1 MLPSY
6 SCPSGIHALLSLPL
20 GEKQEEPCINILLP
34 WRKRKTRY
42 FPHSSLTMTMCTS
55 LPNSKGAGTC
65 RRQLEYLVG
74 TAVSLLPD
82 SSLKA
87 SLSHG
92 RRTYYQ
98 VKPPLALIFFYNPD
112 PSNSLLSIFP
122 PGYLNSFLDM
132 LNLNTIFYMQLDTVS
147 CLTRIQ
153 TSTHLSKSAA
163 TSIARG
169 YFKNHHVKT

>member
-1 MLPSY
+1 MEALPYY
-6 SCPSGIHALLSLPL
+6 SCPSGIHGLLSLPL

-34 WRKRKTRY
+34 WCKRKTRY

-87 SLSHG
+87 SLSHAW
-92 RRTYYQ
+92 RTYYK
-98 VKPPLALIFFYNPD
+98 VKPPLALFFFNTPD
-112 PSNSLLSIFP
+112 PSHSLLSVFP
-122 PGYLNSFLDM
+122 LGYLTSFLDM
-132 LNLNTIFYMQLDTVS
+132 FKLNTIFSTQLDTVS

-153 TSTHLSKSAA
+153 ISTQLSRSAA
-163 TSIARG
+163 TPIARG
-169 YFKNHHVKT
+169 